1 MSNHSCL
8 SAAFCCD
15 ALHFIRSTP
24 IVTKQ
29 YNGRF
34 SLSFTFSHGA
44 NCKGATYECFVRE
57 SEVFDL
63 YNCPPTMKSKPCRR
77 KQPVTFRNLKPG
89 VWYRCGVKCSRGIV
103 ERKITRTFA
112 TPAHYGDCCPYFIND
127 GASFAGY
134 GDGNANVTFEWAST
148 GTSSSGFQ
156 CRIDFGMSFSCKCVC
171 VCVCVCVHPCEVWIC
186 ISAVPVYGYSFHAFS
201 GTSPYTTRLSAP
213 DQHVFEVIPQGCT
226 GAYTKT
232 LLKRV
237 EVPAETCVLP
247 YSVN

>member
-57 SEVFDL
+57 LEVFDL

-77 KQPVTFRNLKPG
+77 KQRVTFRNLKPG

-171 VCVCVCVHPCEVWIC
+171 VCVCVCVCIHVRYGSASVLCLYMDILFMPSQVHPHTPQDCRLQIN
-186 ISAVPVYGYSFHAFS
+186 
-201 GTSPYTTRLSAP
+201 TS
-213 DQHVFEVIPQGCT
+213 
-226 GAYTKT
+226 
-232 LLKRV
+232 LK
-237 EVPAETCVLP
+237 
-247 YSVN
+247 